1 MTVNKIIPYFK
12 VMDLKML
19 FLSLPQGYRSLA
31 VLIPMLLLGGCAL
44 SPVPLSS
51 DEVRS
56 RVNTDQFRVYS
67 NQEPVLKPVGFNEAL
82 ARALKYNLDYRLK
95 LMESALATGLADVA
109 RFDMLPNLVASAG
122 YSKRNNDSGGTSLG
136 IETGL
141 VSLLPS
147 TSVERN
153 HGTSGVE
160 LSWNIL
166 DFGVSYFRA
175 RAKADQVLI
184 AEERRRRVVQN
195 ILQDVRSAYW
205 RAVGAQRLS
214 REAERL
220 MDRVHDALQR
230 SREAETQGLVA
241 PKEALTY
248 QRLLLDSV
256 SLLAARKQELEF
268 AKRELAALMN
278 VTPGTG
284 FSVVEA
290 EERELMPVPINT
302 AELEELALLNRPELR
317 EEDYRARI
325 SNSEAKSQLMSLLPS
340 LNLSIAAQNDTNRFL
355 YNKSWVESG
364 AHVTLNL
371 LRLLALPSLE
381 NSHEAQKQTDEARR
395 LALTMAILTQVRV
408 SIERYRLAQTD
419 LDVARESNNVDQ
431 RLASYARAAA
441 STRTESE
448 LEMIRA
454 ETRALNSEYQRY
466 AAYAAAAAAYGR
478 IYNSLGLDVVP
489 SGVEEASIAELG
501 DRVAANI
508 ASVENDTF
516 VHVRVSPVAL
526 PAFALR
532 FDGVV
537 AAELPAP
544 RQLGDFKVEER
555 IVDGRSDQNQVH
567 ALAQRLDAAGADSI
581 LTVVERALKRNR
593 LEVGTLDRGP
603 TLSLKLL
610 IQEPQNGI
618 RRAQWLITMLAP
630 DGATLGQTRYT
641 STLSADPTPRSIA
654 AFAEAAT
661 ISNLRNISAWLQ
673 APARN

>member
-1 MTVNKIIPYFK
+1 
-12 VMDLKML
+12 MDLKT
-19 FLSLPQGYRSLA
+19 FLPLLPPGYRSTA
-31 VLIPMLLLGGCAL
+31 VVLSTLLLAGCAL
-44 SPVPLSS
+44 TPVPLSS
-51 DEVRS
+51 GEVRS

-153 HGTSGVE
+153 HGTSGIE

-175 RAKADQVLI
+175 QAQADQVLI

-220 MDRVHDALQR
+220 MDRVSEALQR

-278 VTPGTG
+278 VTPGTE

-325 SNSEAKSQLMSLLPS
+325 SSSDAKRQLMSLLPG

-355 YNKSWVESG
+355 YNKSWVDSS
-364 AHVTLNL
+364 ARVTLNM
-371 LRLLALPSLE
+371 LRLLALPAME
-381 NSHEAQKQTDEARR
+381 KSHEAQKQTDEARR

-466 AAYAAAAAAYGR
+466 AAYATAAAAYGR

-489 SGVEEASIAELG
+489 SGVEDASIAELG

-516 VHVRVSPVAL
+516 VHVRVSPAAL
-526 PAFALR
+526 PVFALR

-555 IVDGRSDQNQVH
+555 IVDSRSDQSQVR
-567 ALAQRLDAAGADSI
+567 ALAERLDAAGTDSI

-593 LEVGTLDRGP
+593 LEVGTRDQVP

-610 IQEPQNGI
+610 IQEPHNGI

-641 STLSADPTPRSIA
+641 STLAADPTPRSIA

-673 APARN
+673 APVRN

>member
-1 MTVNKIIPYFK
+1 
-12 VMDLKML
+12 MDLNK
-19 FLSLPQGYRSLA
+19 LSLLSPPRYRPIAIGLCTLILA
-31 VLIPMLLLGGCAL
+31 GCAL
-44 SPVPLSS
+44 TPVPLSS
-51 DEVRS
+51 GDVRT
-56 RVNTDQFRVYS
+56 RVNTDQLRVYS
-67 NQEPVLKPVGFNEAL
+67 NQEPLLKPIGFNEAL

-122 YSKRNNDSGGTSLG
+122 YGRRSNESGGTSVG

-141 VSLLPS
+141 VSLIPS
-147 TSVERN
+147 TSAERT
-153 HGTSGVE
+153 HGTTGIE

-175 RAKADQVLI
+175 QAQADQVLI

-214 REAERL
+214 REAARL
-220 MDRVHDALQR
+220 MERVQEALQR

-256 SLLAARKQELEF
+256 SLLTARKQELEF

-278 VTPGTG
+278 VTPGTE
-284 FSVVEA
+284 FSVIET
-290 EERELMPVPINT
+290 EERELMPVPINV

-325 SNSEAKSQLMSLLPS
+325 SASEAKRQLMSLLPG
-340 LNLSIAAQNDTNRFL
+340 LNLSIATQTDTNRFL
-355 YNKSWVESG
+355 YNKSWIDSS
-364 AHVTLNL
+364 ARVTLNM

-381 NSHEAQKQTDEARR
+381 NTHEAQKQTDEARR

-408 SIERYRLAQTD
+408 AMERYRLAQTD

-431 RLASYARAAA
+431 RLSSYARAAM

-448 LEMIRA
+448 LEVIRA

-466 AAYAAAAAAYGR
+466 AAYATAVAAYGR

-489 SGVEEASIAELG
+489 NGLEEASIAELG

-516 VHVRVSPVAL
+516 VHVRVAAPSL
-526 PAFALR
+526 PPFALR

-537 AAELPAP
+537 AAELPVP
-544 RQLGDFKVEER
+544 RQMGELKIEER
-555 IVDGRSDQNQVH
+555 IVDDRGDRTQVK
-567 ALAQRLDAAGADSI
+567 ALTERLDRAGPDSV
-581 LTVVERALKRNR
+581 LKVVEQALKRNR
-593 LEVGTLDRGP
+593 LDVAQGDRIT

-610 IQEPQNGI
+610 IQEPRNGV

-630 DGATLGQTRYT
+630 DGAILGQTRYT
-641 STLSADPTPRSIA
+641 STLAADPTPRSIA

-661 ISNLRNISAWLQ
+661 ISNLRNIGAWLQ
-673 APARN
+673 TPGRH

>member
-1 MTVNKIIPYFK
+1 
-12 VMDLKML
+12 MDLKT
-19 FLSLPQGYRSLA
+19 FLLLLPPGYRPTA
-31 VLIPMLLLGGCAL
+31 VVLSALLLAGCAL
-44 SPVPLSS
+44 TPVPLSPE
-51 DEVRS
+51 EVRS

-67 NQEPVLKPVGFNEAL
+67 NQEPVLRPVGFNEAL

-122 YSKRNNDSGGTSLG
+122 YSKRNNDSGGSSLG

-147 TSVERN
+147 SSVERN
-153 HGTSGVE
+153 HGTSGIE

-175 RAKADQVLI
+175 QAQADQVLI

-220 MDRVHDALQR
+220 MDRVREALQR

-268 AKRELAALMN
+268 AKRELSALMN
-278 VTPGTG
+278 VTPGTE

-325 SNSEAKSQLMSLLPS
+325 SSSDAKRQLMSLLPG
-340 LNLSIAAQNDTNRFL
+340 LNLSITAQNDTNRFL
-355 YNKSWVESG
+355 YNKSWVDSS
-364 AHVTLNL
+364 ARVTLNM
-371 LRLLALPSLE
+371 LRLLALPAME

-516 VHVRVSPVAL
+516 VHVRVSPVTL

-555 IVDGRSDQNQVH
+555 IVDGRGDQNQVR

-593 LEVGTLDRGP
+593 LEVGALDRGP

-641 STLSADPTPRSIA
+641 STLAADPTPRSIA

>member
-1 MTVNKIIPYFK
+1 
-12 VMDLKML
+12 MDLKKIPL
-19 FLSLPQGYRSLA
+19 ILHGYRLA
-31 VLIPMLLLGGCAL
+31 IAAACTLTLGGCAL
-44 SPVPLSS
+44 TPVPMTPG
-51 DEVRS
+51 EVRT
-56 RVNTDQFRVYS
+56 RVNADQFRVYN
-67 NQEPVLKPVGFNEAL
+67 NQEPVLKPIGFNEAL

-95 LMESALATGLADVA
+95 LMESALATGLAEVA
-109 RFDMLPNLVASAG
+109 SFDMLPNLVASAG
-122 YSKRNNDSGGTSLG
+122 YARRNNESGGTSVG

-141 VSLLPS
+141 VSLIPS
-147 TSVERN
+147 TSVERT
-153 HGTSGVE
+153 HGTSGIE

-175 RAKADQVLI
+175 QAQADQVLV

-214 REAERL
+214 REAARL
-220 MDRVHDALQR
+220 MDRVQESLLR
-230 SREAETQGLVA
+230 SREAESQGLVA

-256 SLLAARKQELEF
+256 SLLTARKQELEF

-278 VTPGTG
+278 VTPGTD
-284 FSVVEA
+284 FSVIET
-290 EERELMPVPINT
+290 EERELMPVPINI

-325 SNSEAKSQLMSLLPS
+325 SASEANRQLVSLLPG
-340 LNLSIAAQNDTNRFL
+340 LNLSIAAQRDTNRFL
-355 YNKSWVESG
+355 YNKSWLDSS
-364 AHVTLNL
+364 ARITLNM
-371 LRLLALPSLE
+371 LRLLSLPTMT
-381 NSHEAQKQTDEARR
+381 NTHEAQKQTDEARR

-408 SIERYRLAQTD
+408 AIERYRLAQTD

-431 RLASYARAAA
+431 RLASYARAAT

-466 AAYAAAAAAYGR
+466 AAYATAVAAYGR
-478 IYNSLGLDVVP
+478 IYNSLGLEVVP
-489 SGVEEASIAELG
+489 NGVEDASIAELG

-516 VHVRVSPVAL
+516 VHVKVSPPAL
-526 PAFALR
+526 PPFALR
-532 FDGVV
+532 FDGVF
-537 AAELPAP
+537 AADLPAP
-544 RQLGDFKVEER
+544 RQMGEFKVEER
-555 IVDGRSDQNQVH
+555 IVDGRSDPVQARN
-567 ALAQRLDAAGADSI
+567 LAERLDSAGAESV
-581 LTVVERALKRNR
+581 LSVVERALNRNR
-593 LEVGTLDRGP
+593 LEVAKGGRIS

-610 IQEPQNGI
+610 VQDPQGGI
-618 RRAQWLITMLAP
+618 RRAQWLLTMLAP
-630 DGATLGQTRYT
+630 DGTVLGQTRYT
-641 STLSADPTPRSIA
+641 SILAADPTPRSIA

-673 APARN
+673 ASNRN

>member
-1 MTVNKIIPYFK
+1 
-12 VMDLKML
+12 MDLKKL
-19 FLSLPQGYRSLA
+19 LLLSPPGYRSVAVGFCTLA
-31 VLIPMLLLGGCAL
+31 LAGCAMT
-44 SPVPLSS
+44 PVPLSS
-51 DEVRS
+51 GDVRN
-56 RVNTDQFRVYS
+56 RVNTDQLRVYG
-67 NQEPVLKPVGFNEAL
+67 NQEPLLKPIGFNEAL

-122 YSKRNNDSGGTSLG
+122 YNRRSNDSGGTSVG

-141 VSLLPS
+141 VSLIPS
-147 TSVERN
+147 TSVERT
-153 HGTSGVE
+153 HGTTGIE

-175 RAKADQVLI
+175 QAQADQVLI
-184 AEERRRRVVQN
+184 AEERRRRVIQN

-214 REAERL
+214 REAVRL
-220 MDRVHDALQR
+220 MDRVHEALQR
-230 SREAETQGLVA
+230 SREAETQGLVP
-241 PKEALTY
+241 PKESLTY

-256 SLLAARKQELEF
+256 SLLTARKQELEF

-278 VTPGTG
+278 VTPGTE

-290 EERELMPVPINT
+290 EERELMSVPINV

-325 SNSEAKSQLMSLLPS
+325 SASEAKRQLMSLLPG
-340 LNLSIAAQNDTNRFL
+340 LNLSLASQTDTNRFL
-355 YNKSWVESG
+355 YNKSWFDSS
-364 AHVTLNL
+364 AHVTLNM
-371 LRLLALPSLE
+371 LRLLALPALE
-381 NSHEAQKQTDEARR
+381 NTHEAQKQTDEARR

-408 SIERYRLAQTD
+408 AIERYRLAQSD

-431 RLASYARAAA
+431 RLASYARAAM

-448 LEMIRA
+448 LEVIRA

-466 AAYAAAAAAYGR
+466 AAYATAAAAYGR

-489 SGVEEASIAELG
+489 SGVDDASIAELG

-516 VHVRVSPVAL
+516 VHVKVAVPSL
-526 PAFALR
+526 TPFALR

-537 AAELPAP
+537 AAEIPEP
-544 RQLGDFKVEER
+544 RLMGEYKMEER
-555 IVDGRSDQNQVH
+555 LAGNRNDPTYAR
-567 ALAQRLDAAGADSI
+567 ALSARLDAAGADSVLPVI
-581 LTVVERALKRNR
+581 ERALKRNR
-593 LEVGTLDRGP
+593 LEVAKGERLT

-610 IQEPQNGI
+610 IQDPRNGV
-618 RRAQWLITMLAP
+618 RRAQWLITLQAP
-630 DGATLGQTRYT
+630 DGRTLGQTRYT
-641 STLSADPTPRSIA
+641 STLAADPTPRSIA

-661 ISNLRNISAWLQ
+661 ISNLRNIGAWLQ
-673 APARN
+673 TPERN